1 MGRNFGRMKKFR
13 GVIYIICVIIIWYL
27 IGLVSRPTE
36 TGSQNASQPLI
47 YETPKTSMYG
57 NPTISPRI
65 PDGIVLN
72 DNMDFAIHEHED
84 GVRPNGLANETPWK
98 YGTTI
103 RTSRKENW
111 SRIGLWGQ
119 VYLREG
125 YNYLPQNTAIELK
138 DFKMYILNPQTLEWK
153 VLFDVVFTE
162 ENTLFYDDNYV
173 DNYHQQFY
181 SHKRIENNGES
192 VVIRFDEQNF
202 NFNFHPYSQE
212 RFDFISNNY
221 MMENG
226 LPYVIST
233 LSARLVK
240 WDEGDVDD
248 LDEAEFIFNVG
259 GDYWDAE
266 KNEWQDDWSANGE
279 IGEGRFIKIGREWR
293 TAWFTNVPY
302 ELCDEL
308 IPEYF
313 YSIKVSDT
321 ES

>member
-1 MGRNFGRMKKFR
+1 MKKFR

-125 YNYLPQNTAIELK
+125 YNYLPQNTA
-138 DFKMYILNPQTLEWK
+138 
-153 VLFDVVFTE
+153 VF
-162 ENTLFYDDNYV
+162 
-173 DNYHQQFY
+173 
-181 SHKRIENNGES
+181 
-192 VVIRFDEQNF
+192 
-202 NFNFHPYSQE
+202 
-212 RFDFISNNY
+212 
-221 MMENG
+221 
-226 LPYVIST
+226 
-233 LSARLVK
+233 
-240 WDEGDVDD
+240 
-248 LDEAEFIFNVG
+248 
-259 GDYWDAE
+259 
-266 KNEWQDDWSANGE
+266 
-279 IGEGRFIKIGREWR
+279 
-293 TAWFTNVPY
+293 
-302 ELCDEL
+302 
-308 IPEYF
+308 
-313 YSIKVSDT
+313 
-321 ES
+321 